1 MIYIITTI
9 CYIFWILYSF
19 IEGVREANFEEKKE
33 TSKSNAE
40 MKSRLHNI
48 QRICVISVISI
59 LLFPHIKFLSILMAI
74 SMLLVFPFIHNGV
87 YLLTRNQLNPKRF
100 ICQDSNEKLTIK
112 FSHKIRI
119 RAAIIGI
126 LLLIITFFLI

>member
-33 TSKSNAE
+33 TSKSNTE
-40 MKSRLHNI
+40 MKSKLHNI
-48 QRICVISVISI
+48 QRISVISI
-59 LLFPHIKFLSILMAI
+59 VSILLFSYIKFLVILISI
-74 SMLLVFPFIHNGV
+74 SMLFIFPFIHNGT
-87 YLLTRNQLNPKRF
+87 YLLTRNQLNPTRA

-112 FSHKIRI
+112 FSHKIRT

-126 LLLIITFFLI
+126 ILLIVTFFLI